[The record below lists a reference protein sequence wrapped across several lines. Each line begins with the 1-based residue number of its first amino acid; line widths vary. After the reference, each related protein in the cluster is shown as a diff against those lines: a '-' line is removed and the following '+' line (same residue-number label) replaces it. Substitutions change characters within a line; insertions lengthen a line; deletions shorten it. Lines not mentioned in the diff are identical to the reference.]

1 MTDKKE
7 SNPKKSVPTI
17 LPSGFGIRIN
27 SQKLIMLEFVDLDY
41 DKNATVIGSYAL
53 DEKMLEDL
61 KIAINNTLGK
71 IKKWVY

>member
-71 IKKWVY
+71 IKK